1 MFHSSGNEKFLHALF
16 VTFECPYKSAFI
28 GLAARKKAEKK
39 KKKREKYNS
48 SFLFFSLSFFCS
60 YELSP
65 LMHR

>member
-39 KKKREKYNS
+39 KKKREKNIIHPSYFS
-48 SFLFFSLSFFCS
+48 PFLFFALMSSL
-60 YELSP
+60 
-65 LMHR
+65 R

>member
-39 KKKREKYNS
+39 KKKERKI
-48 SFLFFSLSFFCS
+48 
-60 YELSP
+60 
-65 LMHR
+65 